1 VHALYLVELHALFH
15 SGTRALAPRC
25 PEEEANMRYIDES
38 LANGETIIQR
48 GKWPTIFWVG
58 AWAALLLLGIVA
70 VGVFMFTAAAIKMKT
85 TDFAV
90 TNRRVILKRG
100 WLNRHTQ
107 ELAVESVEGVSL
119 NQSLI
124 ARLFGYGRVVV
135 TGTGDAI
142 IAFPPMAH
150 PVAFRRAIEA
160 ARADCGGEVHL
171 ARDDRAALDRIEDA
185 ANDKAA
191 NDEIVEEVEEAEDE
205 APRKRRRSSFIG
217 LRARR

>member
-1 VHALYLVELHALFH
+1 
-15 SGTRALAPRC
+15 
-25 PEEEANMRYIDES
+25 MRYIDES
-38 LANGETIIQR
+38 LADGETIIQR
-48 GKWPTIFWVG
+48 GKWPGVFWFG
-58 AWAALLLLGIVA
+58 AWAALILLGIIL
-70 VGVFMFTAAAIKMKT
+70 VGVFIFVTAAIKMKT

-119 NQSLI
+119 DQSII
-124 ARLFGYGRVVV
+124 ARIFGYGRVVV
-135 TGTGDAI
+135 TGTGDAVI
-142 IAFPPMAH
+142 VFPPMAH

-171 ARDDRAALDRIEDA
+171 ARGDREAIERAAAPEQANENEPVEVIDEEDM
-185 ANDKAA
+185 
-191 NDEIVEEVEEAEDE
+191 VEAER
-205 APRKRRRSSFIG
+205 PQRKRHSSFIG